1 MTNSMQIVDKREV
14 CGKLF
19 KMYGTVEN
27 PLFLAKDVAEWIEY
41 NKDRRG
47 SYNVSEML
55 EIVSEDEKVKM
66 YCSLSSM
73 CNTHKPVIATGPA
86 NRWFLTEDGLYE
98 VLFQSRKPIAKQF
111 KKQVKAILKELR
123 LNGKVELE
131 ERMEH
136 MEQYNKYLLG
146 HVEEVEKMTVQLK
159 NENKELQEENIKLYC
174 DNHELQ
180 EKVNTRLIS
189 TVESRHISSLAMMR
203 VHSYM
208 EMNNKHPMTKNRYV
222 KELKQHIFNKFGV
235 TTYGDIMIWQYPKVL
250 EAIKKY
256 KFKETLI

>member
-1 MTNSMQIVDKREV
+1 MTNSMQIIDKREV
-14 CGKLF
+14 CGKF
-19 KMYGTVEN
+19 FRMYGTIEN
-27 PLFLAKDVAEWIEY
+27 PLFLATDVAKWIGHSDTSTMVKKV
-41 NKDRRG
+41 N
-47 SYNVSEML
+47 NN
-55 EIVSEDEKVKM
+55 EKV
-66 YCSLSSM
+66 SLTNPNNV
-73 CNTHKPVIATGPA
+73 CGGQNA
-86 NRWFLTEDGLYE
+86 WFLTEYGLYE
-98 VLFQSRKPIAKQF
+98 VLFQSRKPIAQQF
-111 KKQVKAILKELR
+111 KEHVKDILKELR
-123 LNGKVELE
+123 LKGKVELQ

-146 HVEEVEKMTVQLK
+146 HVEEVEKMYVETK
-159 NENKELQEENIKLYC
+159 NELEGQVKELQEENMKLYC

-180 EKVNTRLIS
+180 EKVDTRLIS

-208 EMNNKHPMTKNRYV
+208 EINNKHPMTKNRYV

>member
-1 MTNSMQIVDKREV
+1 MTNSMQIIDKREV

-27 PLFLAKDVAEWIEY
+27 PLFLAKDVAKWIDY
-41 NKDRRG
+41 SVANVNK
-47 SYNVSEML
+47 ML
-55 EIVSEDEKVKM
+55 DKVDEEEKTTHTI
-66 YCSLSSM
+66 SM
-73 CNTHKPVIATGPA
+73 NGTHTTQA
-86 NRWFLTEDGLYE
+86 WFLTEDGLYE

-123 LNGKVELE
+123 LKGKVELQ
-131 ERMEH
+131 ERLEH
-136 MEQYNKYLLG
+136 TEQYNHYLLSHIG
-146 HVEEVEKMTVQLK
+146 EVEKMYVETR
-159 NENKELQEENIKLYC
+159 NENKELQEEVTQLYC

-222 KELKQHIFNKFGV
+222 KELKQYIFKKFGV

-256 KFKETLI
+256 KFKETLF